1 MSSLRGYR
9 FWRRSSKD
17 ERVVSHRNDNSS
29 IDGQLQP
36 EDESERGEEP
46 ELCTAEEA
54 VEKIGC
60 GLFQVLLIS
69 FAGSLW
75 VSHQLLQV
83 VVASVHS
90 SLYVY
95 CLISTLS

>member
-17 ERVVSHRNDNSS
+17 VHVVSHRDDNSS
-29 IDGQLQP
+29 ADGQP
-36 EDESERGEEP
+36 EGESERGEEP
-46 ELCTAEEA
+46 EVCTAEEA

-75 VSHQLLQV
+75 VSHHWGEV
-83 VVASVHS
+83 KYYS
-90 SLYVY
+90 
-95 CLISTLS
+95 